1 MPDVGLRPSYRGSG
15 ASDNPEAFHHF
26 FVQTPD
32 VMKNEQLLELQA
44 CLDGERDAQRS
55 AEMEAQCATDPELG
69 AVRAAILSSR
79 ELLRQHA
86 PDHHVPVSREFYWR
100 QIERQ
105 ITPEARTRPATAPW
119 SPSWNLALRWLVPVG
134 GLAAAVAL
142 FQLPDAPQPAAQ
154 AGKEVPST
162 QLALNTGTAES
173 TSVEYRSESDGVTIH
188 WIH

>member
-1 MPDVGLRPSYRGSG
+1 
-15 ASDNPEAFHHF
+15 
-26 FVQTPD
+26 
-32 VMKNEQLLELQA
+32 MKNEQLLELQA

-55 AEMEAQCATDPELG
+55 AEMEAQCAADPDLG
-69 AVRAAILSSR
+69 DVREAILNSR
-79 ELLRQHA
+79 ELLRQHD

-105 ITPEARTRPATAPW
+105 IAPEPGNRPTPTSW
-119 SPSWNLALRWLVPVG
+119 SPSWNLALRWLVPVV

-142 FQLPDAPQPAAQ
+142 FQLPDSPNTPSQTTQ
-154 AGKEVPST
+154 ATPST

>member
-1 MPDVGLRPSYRGSG
+1 
-15 ASDNPEAFHHF
+15 
-26 FVQTPD
+26 
-32 VMKNEQLLELQA
+32 MKKEQLLELQA

-55 AEMEAQCATDPELG
+55 AEMEAHCATDPNLG
-69 AVRAAILSSR
+69 AVREAILNSR
-79 ELLRQHA
+79 QLLRQHD

-105 ITPEARTRPATAPW
+105 ITPEPGNRPTPESW
-119 SPSWNLALRWLVPVG
+119 IPSWNLVLRWLVPVG

-142 FQLPDAPQPAAQ
+142 FQLPDSPNTPPQTA
-154 AGKEVPST
+154 KVTSST

>member
-1 MPDVGLRPSYRGSG
+1 
-15 ASDNPEAFHHF
+15 
-26 FVQTPD
+26 
-32 VMKNEQLLELQA
+32 MKNEQLLELQA

-55 AEMEAQCATDPELG
+55 AEMEAHCAADRDLD
-69 AVRAAILSSR
+69 AVRKAILDSR
-79 ELLRQHA
+79 ELLRQHE

-105 ITPEARTRPATAPW
+105 ISPEIRPHPSTRSW
-119 SPSWNLALRWLVPVG
+119 VPSWSLTLRWLVPIG

-142 FQLPDAPQPAAQ
+142 FQLPDAPNTPAQSAK
-154 AGKEVPST
+154 ATPST
-162 QLALNTGTAES
+162 QLALNTGTTES